1 MKKYY
6 KLTELDKAFAI
17 SIDDAHYLNSE
28 TDVSFCLYCKTSD
41 IILGGYKESKFF
53 GFGKA
58 TYSGLIKLTKAQQTI
73 IFESKKL
80 SLTKSTLL
88 QKDKVTNYSSGY
100 PYSLKLPNKMFEGWL
115 AAPLEKI
122 PLTTIPFYFQPEQ
135 RQSMLKQFCKGIF
148 DISDNKEKLIE
159 KASAVFDPSQP
170 VPDELFPTSK
180 TFTFDDICIEP
191 DELKKAKHYLFG
203 NKEES
208 ASNTKLRP
216 IDAMLINML
225 NEFPNDRPS
234 KIWERIKEDLNN
246 EPRKFDTDEIIDEL
260 GDDTL
265 YWFDSSAEIQQMK
278 KKSFYNLIKKLR
290 IN

>member
-6 KLTELDKAFAI
+6 RLTELDKAFDI
-17 SIDDAHYLNSE
+17 SVDDTHYLNSE
-28 TDVSFCLYCKTSD
+28 TDISFCLYCKTSD

-58 TYSGLIKLTKAQQTI
+58 TYSGLIKLTKPQQTT

-80 SLTKSTLL
+80 SLVKSTIL
-88 QKDKVTNYSSGY
+88 QKDKLTGY
-100 PYSLKLPNKMFEGWL
+100 DSEYPFTVELPNKIFEGWL
-115 AAPLEKI
+115 SAAFEKVPLA
-122 PLTTIPFYFQPEQ
+122 TIPFYFQPEQ

-180 TFTFDDICIEP
+180 IFTFDDICIEP
-191 DELKKAKHYLFG
+191 DELERAKHYLFG

-216 IDAMLINML
+216 IDTMLINML
-225 NEFPNDRPS
+225 IEFPNDRPS
-234 KIWERIKEDLNN
+234 KIWERLKDDLRN
-246 EPRKFDTDEIIDEL
+246 EPRKFDTDEIVDEV
-260 GDDTL
+260 GKDTL
-265 YWFDSSAEIQQMK
+265 YWFDDSAEIQQIK
-278 KKSFYNLIKKLR
+278 RKSFYNLVSRLKK
-290 IN
+290 

>member
-17 SIDDAHYLNSE
+17 SIDDIYYLSSE
-28 TDVSFCLYCKTSD
+28 TDVSFCLYCRTSD
-41 IILGGYKESKFF
+41 IILGGYKDSKFF
-53 GFGKA
+53 CFGKA
-58 TYSGLIKLTKAQQTI
+58 TYSGLIKLTKAQQTT

-80 SLTKSTLL
+80 SLIKSTIL
-88 QKDKVTNYSSGY
+88 QKDKVAGY
-100 PYSLKLPNKMFEGWL
+100 DSEYPFTIELPNKMFKGWL
-115 AAPLEKI
+115 AAPFEKI
-122 PLTTIPFYFQPEQ
+122 PLVTIPFYFQPEQ

-180 TFTFDDICIEP
+180 IFTFDDICIEP
-191 DELKKAKHYLFG
+191 DELERAKHYLFG

-216 IDAMLINML
+216 IDTMLINML
-225 NEFPNDRPS
+225 IEFPNDRPS
-234 KIWERIKEDLNN
+234 KIWERLKDDLRN
-246 EPRKFDTDEIIDEL
+246 EPRKFDTDEIVDEV
-260 GDDTL
+260 GKDTL
-265 YWFDSSAEIQQMK
+265 YWFDDSAEIQQIK
-278 KKSFYNLIKKLR
+278 RKSFYNLVSRLKK
-290 IN
+290 

>member
-6 KLTELDKAFAI
+6 RLTELDKAFDI
-17 SIDDAHYLNSE
+17 SVDDTHYLNSE
-28 TDVSFCLYCKTSD
+28 TDISFCLYCKTSD

-58 TYSGLIKLTKAQQTI
+58 TYSGLIKLTKPQQTT

-80 SLTKSTLL
+80 SLVKSTIL
-88 QKDKVTNYSSGY
+88 QKDKLTGY
-100 PYSLKLPNKMFEGWL
+100 DSEYPFTVELPNKIFEGWL
-115 AAPLEKI
+115 SAPFEKI
-122 PLTTIPFYFQPEQ
+122 PLVTIPFYFQPEQ

-180 TFTFDDICIEP
+180 IFTFDDICIEP
-191 DELKKAKHYLFG
+191 DELERAKHYLFG

-216 IDAMLINML
+216 IDTMLINML
-225 NEFPNDRPS
+225 IEFPNDRPS
-234 KIWERIKEDLNN
+234 KIWERLKDDLRN
-246 EPRKFDTDEIIDEL
+246 EPRKFDTDEIVDEV
-260 GDDTL
+260 GKDTL
-265 YWFDSSAEIQQMK
+265 YWFDDSAEIQQIK
-278 KKSFYNLIKKLR
+278 RKSFYNLVSRLKK
-290 IN
+290 

>member
-6 KLTELDKAFAI
+6 KLTELDKAFGI
-17 SIDDAHYLNSE
+17 SVDDAHYLNSE

-58 TYSGLIKLTKAQQTI
+58 TYSGLIKLTKPQQTT

-80 SLTKSTLL
+80 SLVKSTIL
-88 QKDKVTNYSSGY
+88 QKDKLTGY
-100 PYSLKLPNKMFEGWL
+100 DSEYPFTVELPNKVFEGWL
-115 AAPLEKI
+115 SAPFEKI
-122 PLTTIPFYFQPEQ
+122 PLVTIPFYFQPEQ

-180 TFTFDDICIEP
+180 IFTFDDICIEP
-191 DELKKAKHYLFG
+191 DELERAKHYLFG

-216 IDAMLINML
+216 IDTMLINML
-225 NEFPNDRPS
+225 IEFPNDRPS
-234 KIWERIKEDLNN
+234 KIWERLKDDLSN
-246 EPRKFDTDEIIDEL
+246 EPRKFDTDEIVDEV
-260 GDDTL
+260 GKDTL
-265 YWFDSSAEIQQMK
+265 YWFDDSAEIQQIK
-278 KKSFYNLIKKLR
+278 RKSFYNLVSRLKK
-290 IN
+290 

>member
-6 KLTELDKAFAI
+6 RLSELDKAFGI
-17 SIDDAHYLNSE
+17 SVDDAHYLNSE
-28 TDVSFCLYCKTSD
+28 TDVSFCLYCKTSE
-41 IILGGYKESKFF
+41 IILGGYRESKFF

-58 TYSGLIKLTKAQQTI
+58 TYSGLIKLTKAQQTT

-88 QKDKVTNYSSGY
+88 QKDKITNYNSGY
-100 PYSLKLPNKMFEGWL
+100 PYSIELPNKMFEGWL

-122 PLTTIPFYFQPEQ
+122 QLITIPFYFQPEQ

-148 DISDNKEKLIE
+148 DISENKEKLRE
-159 KASAVFDPSQP
+159 KASAIFDPSQP
-170 VPDELFPTSK
+170 IPAELFPTSK
-180 TFTFDDICIEP
+180 AFTFDDVCIEP
-191 DELKKAKHYLFG
+191 DELEKAKRYLFG
-203 NKEES
+203 NKDES
-208 ASNTKLRP
+208 TSNTNLRP

-234 KIWERIKEDLNN
+234 QIWEKLKNDITND
-246 EPRKFDTDEIIDEL
+246 PRSFDTDEIIDEI
-260 GDDTL
+260 GEDTM
-265 YWFDSSAEIQQMK
+265 YWYDSRAELQQMK
-278 KKSFYNLIKKLR
+278 KKSFYNLIKKLK